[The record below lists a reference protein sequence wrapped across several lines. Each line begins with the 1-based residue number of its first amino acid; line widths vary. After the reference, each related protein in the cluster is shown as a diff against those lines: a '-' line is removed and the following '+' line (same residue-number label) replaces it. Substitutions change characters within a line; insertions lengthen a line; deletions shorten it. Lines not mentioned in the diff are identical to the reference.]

1 MRSVIVAPNSCPY
14 DVGDILTTMNTTAP
28 SERWPGTRWVQIMDC
43 MLRAADDEH
52 PAGSN
57 GGAWEVVQTVEQMPS
72 HRHIQ
77 AQQAGNGGLAGCV
90 TDPSITPGTQPGL
103 PFRTTTWSNGSSNE
117 IPTYSTGSGQP
128 MPIVN
133 KYIACY
139 IWQRTA

>member
-1 MRSVIVAPNSCPY
+1 MKSVIVAQNSCPY

-28 SERWPGTRWVQIMDC
+28 SERWPGTSWTQITDC

-57 GGAWEVVQTVEQMPS
+57 GGAWEVTQTVEQMPK
-72 HRHIQ
+72 HDHNVGGAGAAAPNGIQ
-77 AQQAGNGGLAGCV
+77 FPAWQCA
-90 TDPSITPGTQPGL
+90 
-103 PFRTTTWSNGSSNE
+103 GSSSSGASGGRYYPLS
-117 IPTYSTGSGQP
+117 IMSSGGGQP

>member
-28 SERWPGTRWVQIMDC
+28 SERWPGTSWTQITDC

-52 PAGSN
+52 TAGSN
-57 GGAWEVVQTVEQMPS
+57 GGAWEVTQTVEQMPKHAHVPYGQTSDGNNNPIVNPKQRGNYHGAYLQYGYTSTNSS
-72 HRHIQ
+72 HIY
-77 AQQAGNGGLAGCV
+77 
-90 TDPSITPGTQPGL
+90 TD
-103 PFRTTTWSNGSSNE
+103 NA
-117 IPTYSTGSGQP
+117 GSGQP